1 MREIFLP
8 NKIESEDGE
17 LYYLYIRYQPIFDD
31 DRKDCWKWIVD
42 YVGDHGIA
50 CQFEHLFLCCA
61 QENAMMFLKENKFKF
76 KKCQKM
82 RM

>member
-42 YVGDHGIA
+42 YVGDHGTNYVI
-50 CQFEHLFLCCA
+50 
-61 QENAMMFLKENKFKF
+61 
-76 KKCQKM
+76 
-82 RM
+82 